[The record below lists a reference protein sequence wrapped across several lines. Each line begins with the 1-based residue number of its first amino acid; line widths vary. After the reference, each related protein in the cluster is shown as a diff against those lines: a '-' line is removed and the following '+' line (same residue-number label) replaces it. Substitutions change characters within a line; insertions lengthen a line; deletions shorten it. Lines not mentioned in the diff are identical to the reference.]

1 MDIIPEPVDYPF
13 GKPIRL
19 DVDSEY
25 TRCRERP
32 GLTRVRPPYG
42 DDAWLVTRYHDMRS
56 VLRDRRFVRT
66 PPTGGDEARLTVLP
80 LQDSILNTDPPQ
92 QTRLRRVLASG
103 LRFNTERI
111 HLLRS
116 IAEQRSLTLMAG
128 FADTPPPY
136 DLVGDYIKPLVVE
149 VLCPLIGIPKQDLA
163 IFLNWFEGFASTTLA
178 ADVVEAR
185 VEEISRY
192 TDRLIAA
199 RRAEPRDDLVSV
211 LAHALDEEGPDGA
224 PAEDGGLAEAEIK
237 ELVNDILLA
246 IDNVST
252 QLTNAFYLLLTSP
265 GKLAELRADPGLI
278 PAAVDELIRYAPFPS
293 HVTFARYATEDV
305 EVGGTLVRAGEQ
317 VLPALPSGN
326 HDPSVFANP
335 GELDFHRGSNPHLS
349 FGYGTHHCMGAP
361 LVRMLIGVA
370 ISSLSECPPMR
381 LAVSDDELPWRSD
394 LLIRR
399 VETLPVTR

>member
-25 TRCRERP
+25 ARCRERP

-66 PPTGGDEARLTVLP
+66 PPPGGDEARLTVLP

-116 IAEQRSLTLMAG
+116 IAEQHSRALMAG
-128 FADTPPPY
+128 FADAPPPY

-163 IFLNWFEGFASTTLA
+163 IFLNWFEGFASTALA

-211 LAHALDEEGPDGA
+211 LACALDS
-224 PAEDGGLAEAEIK
+224 DGGLAEAEIK

-246 IDNVST
+246 VDNVST
-252 QLTNAFYLLLTSP
+252 QLTNAFYLLVTSP
-265 GKLAELRADPGLI
+265 GKLEELRADPELI
-278 PAAVDELIRYAPFPS
+278 PQAVDELIRYAPFPS
-293 HVTFARYATEDV
+293 HVTFARYAIEDV
-305 EVGGTLVRAGEQ
+305 EVGGTLVHAGEQ

-335 GELDFHRGSNPHLS
+335 GELDFHRGANPHLS

-381 LAVSDDELPWRSD
+381 LAVPDDELPWRSD